1 MDDRKSR
8 LNNIKNVTNDPEGE
22 IDESKGKR
30 VPRNGFLNLIETIS
44 KQDLRKDDQNG
55 PSQL

>member
-8 LNNIKNVTNDPEGE
+8 LNNLKNVTNDPAGE
-22 IDESKGKR
+22 IDESKGKC
-30 VPRNGFLNLIETIS
+30 VPRNGFLNLIETFS
-44 KQDLRKDDQNG
+44 KQDLAKNDQNV